1 MEHRAL
7 VHLLCV
13 LGVFHKG
20 LTALIQTEQDV
31 VAAVGDEACLSCQL
45 LQSKEVLQVTWQ
57 KVLPEGEENIASY
70 NKYFGRR
77 VNADFQGK
85 VEIKDNGLQN
95 CSIVI
100 KNTTEQDEG
109 CYRCLF
115 NAYPEG
121 AVSGSTCLQ
130 VYELHEPVLH
140 VGDSN
145 SEETVV
151 SCSATGRPAPTV
163 TLTVLR
169 DNVHFSDP
177 VNVSNT
183 NGTVTVTSTAVL
195 TGLHDDSTEV
205 RCAVRVLSGPQKEK
219 IMMIPAE
226 VKQSAEAFREDSGSE
241 ITADTTIITLS
252 VVLPICCVAAAV
264 TVLLICKPWNSSSH
278 RDPEEIKT
286 PQKPNN
292 NTQENK
298 TPLIQKVNE
307 LMRSCTSTGKK
318 RKTDSP
324 TVSSSTT
331 GTNQQLSGIKTPSMK
346 EDNEKVRLRMS
357 TGNKKK
363 TDSLKVLDSK
373 RELKRQ
379 LFSP

>member
-20 LTALIQTEQDV
+20 LTDLIRTQQV
-31 VAAVGDEACLSCQL
+31 VTAAAGEEARLSCQL
-45 LQSKEVLQVTWQ
+45 VEFKDVFQVTWQ
-57 KVLPEGEENIASY
+57 KVLPEREETLVTYTTTYGE
-70 NKYFGRR
+70 R
-77 VNADFQGK
+77 VNPDFKDK
-85 VEIKDNGLQN
+85 VEFADAGLQSS
-95 CSIVI
+95 SIIIRNV
-100 KNTTEQDEG
+100 TEQDEG
-109 CYRCLF
+109 CYHCLF
-115 NAYPEG
+115 NADPEG
-121 AVSGSTCLQ
+121 ALTGTTCLQ

-177 VNVSNT
+177 VSVSNT

-226 VKQSAEAFREDSGSE
+226 VKQSADGFSEDSGSE
-241 ITADTTIITLS
+241 ITAFTTITTLS
-252 VVLPICCVAAAV
+252 LVLSLCCVAAAV
-264 TVLLICKPWNSSSH
+264 TVLLIRKH
-278 RDPEEIKT
+278 RNRIE
-286 PQKPNN
+286 
-292 NTQENK
+292 
-298 TPLIQKVNE
+298 TPLMQ
-307 LMRSCTSTGKK
+307 
-318 RKTDSP
+318 
-324 TVSSSTT
+324 
-331 GTNQQLSGIKTPSMK
+331 
-346 EDNEKVRLRMS
+346 
-357 TGNKKK
+357 
-363 TDSLKVLDSK
+363 
-373 RELKRQ
+373 
-379 LFSP
+379 

>member
-13 LGVFHKG
+13 LGVFHRG
-20 LTALIQTEQDV
+20 LTDLIRTQRTV
-31 VAAVGDEACLSCQL
+31 TAAAGEEARLSCQL
-45 LQSKEVLQVTWQ
+45 VQFKDVVQVTWQ
-57 KVLPEGEENIASY
+57 KVLHEREETLVTYTTTYGE
-70 NKYFGRR
+70 R
-77 VNADFQGK
+77 VNPDFKDK
-85 VEIKDNGLQN
+85 VEFADAGLQSS
-95 CSIVI
+95 SIIIRNV
-100 KNTTEQDEG
+100 TEQDEG
-109 CYRCLF
+109 CYHCLF
-115 NAYPEG
+115 NADPEG
-121 AVSGSTCLQ
+121 ALIGTTCLQ

-169 DNVHFSDP
+169 DDVHFSGYSS

-183 NGTVTVTSTAVL
+183 NGTVTVNTTAVL

-226 VKQSAEAFREDSGSE
+226 VKQSADGPSW
-241 ITADTTIITLS
+241 IIIILVFS
-252 VVLPICCVAAAV
+252 VVAV
-264 TVLLICKPWNSSSH
+264 VCGALIITVLLIRKPWNSCSH
-278 RDPEEIKT
+278 RDPEEITT

-298 TPLIQKVNE
+298 TPLMQKVNE
-307 LMRSCTSTGKK
+307 LMGPRTSTGKK

-324 TVSSSTT
+324 TVSPSTT
-331 GTNQQLSGIKTPSMK
+331 GTNQQLSGNKTPSMQK
-346 EDNEKVRLRMS
+346 ENKHLRQRS
-357 TGNKKK
+357 TGKKK
-363 TDSLKVLDSK
+363 ERDSPKVLSSK
-373 RELKRQ
+373 RAPNRQ